1 MSSTNQD
8 LLEQFGSFHH
18 WTKIVRKSLINS
30 SLLLNDVISFSW
42 LTQILL
48 LLHRDFFSF
57 ITILVYI
64 KDHIFRIER
73 MPYRQRSV
81 LLQYLLFRSGQ
92 RLFLRKLNFGL
103 ASHNLNSLV
112 VPFIHIVLHFWNLL
126 RYVAEHGN
134 RIIPIL
140 FWGKIF
146 YDLFFFYCGKTYIT
160 YSLPFKS

>member
-8 LLEQFGSFHH
+8 LLEQFGSIHH

-73 MPYRQRSV
+73 MPYR
-81 LLQYLLFRSGQ
+81 
-92 RLFLRKLNFGL
+92 
-103 ASHNLNSLV
+103 
-112 VPFIHIVLHFWNLL
+112 
-126 RYVAEHGN
+126 
-134 RIIPIL
+134 
-140 FWGKIF
+140 
-146 YDLFFFYCGKTYIT
+146 
-160 YSLPFKS
+160 